1 MNMTAAMEARTNKPL
16 TACTDQEI
24 YLALLDIV
32 REQSAARVRPV
43 TGRKLYYISA
53 EFLIGKLLSNNL
65 INLGLYNDTRA
76 ALAAAGKNLSDI
88 EEVEPEPSLGN
99 GGLGRLAAC
108 FLDSLATLNLPG
120 DGVGLRYHFGLFH
133 QSFKD
138 GVQNELPDPW
148 LTAHSWA
155 EKTDTVYP
163 VELAGKTYN
172 ARLYKLAV
180 TGYEGRTNTL
190 NLFDLDTIDESI
202 VHDGITFDKT
212 DIDKNLTL
220 FLYPDDSD
228 EAGRRLRVYQQYL
241 MVSAGAQLILAEC
254 AARGCDYHDLADYAA
269 IQINDTH
276 PSMVIPELIRLL
288 GEKGI
293 DFDEAVEIVTKTCA
307 YTNHTILA
315 EALEKWPR
323 AYLDAVVPQLMP
335 IIEKLDTLART
346 RTTDESLAIIDGDD
360 RVHMAHMDI
369 HFTHSTN
376 GVAYLHTEILKNSEL
391 HGFYQLY
398 PEKFN
403 NKTNGITFRRWLLEC
418 DPALTAEID
427 TIDAA
432 ALQPGEEKTLQERKN
447 VITHAQSILAGITA
461 AHLALAGDEDGEQA
475 GAADLL
481 GGAVDGLQ
489 NSARLDESLTAMSE
503 RLNDLYYSAR
513 ELATDLADRL
523 DAYGFDAGELDQIE
537 TRLDAI
543 YRIKQKFGME
553 VDELLARREAAA
565 AELETFQSSGQKIA
579 ELKAQMQTLYAAAK
593 EAAEKLTQSR
603 LKGFAAMNKEMKAAL
618 EFLNMPGI
626 RFALKHTRGPLSSHG
641 QDTVEFLISTNPGEE
656 PKPLAKIASG
666 GELSRIMLA
675 FKSALADRDALPT
688 VIYDEIDTG
697 VSGLA
702 AGRIGQLLHQTA
714 RGHQVLCITHTP
726 QVAAFADN
734 QLLIQKNVRKD
745 RTFTE
750 IHTLDMDGRVE
761 VLARM
766 ISGDKVS
773 ELSLASARELIEK
786 SK

>member
-1 MNMTAAMEARTNKPL
+1 MLASLKIENVAVIEKAEVNFTPGFNVLTGETGAGKSILIDSINAILGNRTSRELVRSGAQKACIWATFESIPTSVKKQLEKCGYEVTDDLLLYREINAEGKGSCRVNGMPATAAVVRDISAGLLSIHGQHDSQSLTNPAL
-16 TACTDQEI
+16 H
-24 YLALLDIV
+24 LGLLDQYAQNRDLFAEYYRRY
-32 REQSAARVRPV
+32 RELV
-43 TGRKLYYISA
+43 TVKR
-53 EFLIGKLLSNNL
+53 
-65 INLGLYNDTRA
+65 
-76 ALAAAGKNLSDI
+76 
-88 EEVEPEPSLGN
+88 
-99 GGLGRLAAC
+99 
-108 FLDSLATLNLPG
+108 
-120 DGVGLRYHFGLFH
+120 
-133 QSFKD
+133 Q
-138 GVQNELPDPW
+138 
-148 LTAHSWA
+148 
-155 EKTDTVYP
+155 
-163 VELAGKTYN
+163 
-172 ARLYKLAV
+172 
-180 TGYEGRTNTL
+180 
-190 NLFDLDTIDESI
+190 
-202 VHDGITFDKT
+202 
-212 DIDKNLTL
+212 
-220 FLYPDDSD
+220 
-228 EAGRRLRVYQQYL
+228 
-241 MVSAGAQLILAEC
+241 
-254 AARGCDYHDLADYAA
+254 
-269 IQINDTH
+269 
-276 PSMVIPELIRLL
+276 
-288 GEKGI
+288 
-293 DFDEAVEIVTKTCA
+293 
-307 YTNHTILA
+307 
-315 EALEKWPR
+315 
-323 AYLDAVVPQLMP
+323 LDALNASESDKQRR
-335 IIEKLDTLART
+335 IE
-346 RTTDESLAIIDGDD
+346 
-360 RVHMAHMDI
+360 
-369 HFTHSTN
+369 
-376 GVAYLHTEILKNSEL
+376 
-391 HGFYQLY
+391 
-398 PEKFN
+398 
-403 NKTNGITFRRWLLEC
+403 
-418 DPALTAEID
+418 ALTAEID

-537 TRLDAI
+537 TRLDTI

-666 GELSRIMLA
+666 GELSRLMLA

>member
-1 MNMTAAMEARTNKPL
+1 MLANLKIENVAVIEKAEVHFTPGFNVLTGETGAGKSILIDSINAILGNRTSRELVRSGAQKACIWATFEDIPDSVKKQLEKCGYEVSDDLLLYREINAEGKGSCRVNGMPATAAVVRDISAGLLSIHGQHDSQSLTNPAL
-16 TACTDQEI
+16 H
-24 YLALLDIV
+24 LGLLD
-32 REQSAARVRPV
+32 QYAQ
-43 TGRKLYYISA
+43 
-53 EFLIGKLLSNNL
+53 N
-65 INLGLYNDTRA
+65 RA
-76 ALAAAGKNLSDI
+76 
-88 EEVEPEPSLGN
+88 
-99 GGLGRLAAC
+99 
-108 FLDSLATLNLPG
+108 
-120 DGVGLRYHFGLFH
+120 LF
-133 QSFKD
+133 
-138 GVQNELPDPW
+138 
-148 LTAHSWA
+148 
-155 EKTDTVYP
+155 
-163 VELAGKTYN
+163 
-172 ARLYKLAV
+172 
-180 TGYEGRTNTL
+180 
-190 NLFDLDTIDESI
+190 
-202 VHDGITFDKT
+202 
-212 DIDKNLTL
+212 
-220 FLYPDDSD
+220 
-228 EAGRRLRVYQQYL
+228 
-241 MVSAGAQLILAEC
+241 
-254 AARGCDYHDLADYAA
+254 ADYYRRYRAL
-269 IQINDTH
+269 
-276 PSMVIPELIRLL
+276 V
-288 GEKGI
+288 
-293 DFDEAVEIVTKTCA
+293 AVK
-307 YTNHTILA
+307 
-315 EALEKWPR
+315 R
-323 AYLDAVVPQLMP
+323 Q
-335 IIEKLDTLART
+335 LDTLNANEA
-346 RTTDESLAIIDGDD
+346 D
-360 RVHMAHMDI
+360 
-369 HFTHSTN
+369 
-376 GVAYLHTEILKNSEL
+376 K
-391 HGFYQLY
+391 Q
-398 PEKFN
+398 
-403 NKTNGITFRRWLLEC
+403 RRIE
-418 DPALTAEID
+418 ALTAEINA
-427 TIDAA
+427 IDAA

-447 VITHAQSILAGITA
+447 VITHAQSILEGITA
-461 AHLALAGDEDGEQA
+461 AHLALAGDEDGEQS

-489 NSARLDESLTAMSE
+489 NSARLDETLSPLSE

-537 TRLDAI
+537 SRLDTI

-553 VDELLARREAAA
+553 VDELLARRETAA

-579 ELKAQMQTLYAAAK
+579 ELKAQMQTLYADAK
-593 EAAEKLTQSR
+593 QAAEQLTQSR

-626 RFALKHTRGPLSSHG
+626 RFALKHARGPLASHG

-714 RGHQVLCITHTP
+714 KGHQVLCITHTP

-734 QLLIQKNVRKD
+734 QLLIQKNVRND

>member
-1 MNMTAAMEARTNKPL
+1 MLASLKIENVAVIEKAEVNFTPGFNVLTGETGAGKSILIDSINAILGNRTSRELVRSGAQKACIWATFESIPTSVKKQLEKCGYEVTDDLLLYREINAEGKGSCRVNGMPATAAVVRDISSGLLSIHGQHDSQSLTNPAL
-16 TACTDQEI
+16 H
-24 YLALLDIV
+24 LGLLDQYAQNRDLFAEYYRRY
-32 REQSAARVRPV
+32 RELV
-43 TGRKLYYISA
+43 TVKR
-53 EFLIGKLLSNNL
+53 
-65 INLGLYNDTRA
+65 
-76 ALAAAGKNLSDI
+76 
-88 EEVEPEPSLGN
+88 
-99 GGLGRLAAC
+99 
-108 FLDSLATLNLPG
+108 
-120 DGVGLRYHFGLFH
+120 
-133 QSFKD
+133 Q
-138 GVQNELPDPW
+138 
-148 LTAHSWA
+148 
-155 EKTDTVYP
+155 
-163 VELAGKTYN
+163 
-172 ARLYKLAV
+172 
-180 TGYEGRTNTL
+180 
-190 NLFDLDTIDESI
+190 
-202 VHDGITFDKT
+202 
-212 DIDKNLTL
+212 
-220 FLYPDDSD
+220 
-228 EAGRRLRVYQQYL
+228 
-241 MVSAGAQLILAEC
+241 
-254 AARGCDYHDLADYAA
+254 
-269 IQINDTH
+269 
-276 PSMVIPELIRLL
+276 
-288 GEKGI
+288 
-293 DFDEAVEIVTKTCA
+293 
-307 YTNHTILA
+307 
-315 EALEKWPR
+315 
-323 AYLDAVVPQLMP
+323 LDALNASESDKQRR
-335 IIEKLDTLART
+335 IE
-346 RTTDESLAIIDGDD
+346 
-360 RVHMAHMDI
+360 
-369 HFTHSTN
+369 
-376 GVAYLHTEILKNSEL
+376 
-391 HGFYQLY
+391 
-398 PEKFN
+398 
-403 NKTNGITFRRWLLEC
+403 
-418 DPALTAEID
+418 ALTAEID

-537 TRLDAI
+537 TRLDTI

-773 ELSLASARELIEK
+773 EMSLASARELIEK

>member
-1 MNMTAAMEARTNKPL
+1 MLANLKIENVAVIEKAEVNFTPGFNVLTGETGAGKSILIDSINAILGNRTSRELVRSGAQKASIWATFERIPDSVKKQLEKCGYEANDDLLLYREINAEGKGSCRVNGMPATAAVVRDISAGLLSIHGQHDSQSLTNPAL
-16 TACTDQEI
+16 H
-24 YLALLDIV
+24 LGLLDQYAQNRALFAEYYRRY
-32 REQSAARVRPV
+32 RELV
-43 TGRKLYYISA
+43 TVKR
-53 EFLIGKLLSNNL
+53 
-65 INLGLYNDTRA
+65 
-76 ALAAAGKNLSDI
+76 
-88 EEVEPEPSLGN
+88 
-99 GGLGRLAAC
+99 
-108 FLDSLATLNLPG
+108 
-120 DGVGLRYHFGLFH
+120 
-133 QSFKD
+133 Q
-138 GVQNELPDPW
+138 
-148 LTAHSWA
+148 
-155 EKTDTVYP
+155 
-163 VELAGKTYN
+163 
-172 ARLYKLAV
+172 
-180 TGYEGRTNTL
+180 
-190 NLFDLDTIDESI
+190 
-202 VHDGITFDKT
+202 
-212 DIDKNLTL
+212 
-220 FLYPDDSD
+220 
-228 EAGRRLRVYQQYL
+228 
-241 MVSAGAQLILAEC
+241 
-254 AARGCDYHDLADYAA
+254 
-269 IQINDTH
+269 
-276 PSMVIPELIRLL
+276 
-288 GEKGI
+288 
-293 DFDEAVEIVTKTCA
+293 
-307 YTNHTILA
+307 
-315 EALEKWPR
+315 
-323 AYLDAVVPQLMP
+323 LDALNASESDKQRR
-335 IIEKLDTLART
+335 IE
-346 RTTDESLAIIDGDD
+346 
-360 RVHMAHMDI
+360 
-369 HFTHSTN
+369 
-376 GVAYLHTEILKNSEL
+376 
-391 HGFYQLY
+391 
-398 PEKFN
+398 
-403 NKTNGITFRRWLLEC
+403 
-418 DPALTAEID
+418 ALTAEID

-447 VITHAQSILAGITA
+447 VITHAQSILEGITA
-461 AHLALAGDEDGEQA
+461 AHLALAGDEDGEQS

-489 NSARLDESLTAMSE
+489 NSARLDETLAPMSE

-523 DAYGFDAGELDQIE
+523 DAYGFDTGELDQIE
-537 TRLDAI
+537 SRLDTI

-565 AELETFQSSGQKIA
+565 AELETFQSSGQKIT

-626 RFALKHTRGPLSSHG
+626 RFALKHARGPLSSHG

-714 RGHQVLCITHTP
+714 KGHQVLCITHTP

-734 QLLIQKNVRKD
+734 QLLIQKNVRND

>member
-1 MNMTAAMEARTNKPL
+1 MLANLKIENVAVIEKAEVNFTPGFNVLTGETGAGKSILIDSINAILGNRTSRELVRSGAQKACIWATFENIPDSVKKQLEKCGYEANDDLLLYREINAEGKGSCRVNGMPATAAVVRDISAGLLSIHGQHDSQSLTNPAL
-16 TACTDQEI
+16 H
-24 YLALLDIV
+24 LGLLDQYAQNRALFAEYYRRY
-32 REQSAARVRPV
+32 RELV
-43 TGRKLYYISA
+43 TVKR
-53 EFLIGKLLSNNL
+53 
-65 INLGLYNDTRA
+65 
-76 ALAAAGKNLSDI
+76 
-88 EEVEPEPSLGN
+88 
-99 GGLGRLAAC
+99 
-108 FLDSLATLNLPG
+108 
-120 DGVGLRYHFGLFH
+120 
-133 QSFKD
+133 Q
-138 GVQNELPDPW
+138 
-148 LTAHSWA
+148 
-155 EKTDTVYP
+155 
-163 VELAGKTYN
+163 
-172 ARLYKLAV
+172 
-180 TGYEGRTNTL
+180 
-190 NLFDLDTIDESI
+190 
-202 VHDGITFDKT
+202 
-212 DIDKNLTL
+212 
-220 FLYPDDSD
+220 
-228 EAGRRLRVYQQYL
+228 
-241 MVSAGAQLILAEC
+241 
-254 AARGCDYHDLADYAA
+254 
-269 IQINDTH
+269 
-276 PSMVIPELIRLL
+276 
-288 GEKGI
+288 
-293 DFDEAVEIVTKTCA
+293 
-307 YTNHTILA
+307 
-315 EALEKWPR
+315 
-323 AYLDAVVPQLMP
+323 LDALNASESDKQRR
-335 IIEKLDTLART
+335 IE
-346 RTTDESLAIIDGDD
+346 
-360 RVHMAHMDI
+360 
-369 HFTHSTN
+369 
-376 GVAYLHTEILKNSEL
+376 
-391 HGFYQLY
+391 
-398 PEKFN
+398 
-403 NKTNGITFRRWLLEC
+403 
-418 DPALTAEID
+418 ALTAEID

-447 VITHAQSILAGITA
+447 VITHAQSILEGITA
-461 AHLALAGDEDGEQA
+461 AHLALAGDEDGEQS

-489 NSARLDESLTAMSE
+489 NSARLDETLAPMSE

-523 DAYGFDAGELDQIE
+523 DAYGFDTGELDQIE
-537 TRLDAI
+537 SRLDTI

-626 RFALKHTRGPLSSHG
+626 RFALKHARGPLSSHG

-714 RGHQVLCITHTP
+714 KGHQVLCITHTP

-734 QLLIQKNVRKD
+734 QLLIQKNVRND

>member
-1 MNMTAAMEARTNKPL
+1 MLARLKIENVAVIEKAEVNFTPGFNVLTGETGAGKSILIDSINAILGNRTSRELVRSGAQKACIWATFESIPTSVKKQLEKCGYEVTDDLLLYREINAEGKGSCRVNGMPATAAVVRDISSGLLSIHGQHDSQSLTNPAL
-16 TACTDQEI
+16 H
-24 YLALLDIV
+24 LGLLDQYAQNRDLFAEYYRRY
-32 REQSAARVRPV
+32 RELV
-43 TGRKLYYISA
+43 TVKR
-53 EFLIGKLLSNNL
+53 
-65 INLGLYNDTRA
+65 
-76 ALAAAGKNLSDI
+76 
-88 EEVEPEPSLGN
+88 
-99 GGLGRLAAC
+99 
-108 FLDSLATLNLPG
+108 
-120 DGVGLRYHFGLFH
+120 
-133 QSFKD
+133 Q
-138 GVQNELPDPW
+138 
-148 LTAHSWA
+148 
-155 EKTDTVYP
+155 
-163 VELAGKTYN
+163 
-172 ARLYKLAV
+172 
-180 TGYEGRTNTL
+180 
-190 NLFDLDTIDESI
+190 
-202 VHDGITFDKT
+202 
-212 DIDKNLTL
+212 
-220 FLYPDDSD
+220 
-228 EAGRRLRVYQQYL
+228 
-241 MVSAGAQLILAEC
+241 
-254 AARGCDYHDLADYAA
+254 
-269 IQINDTH
+269 
-276 PSMVIPELIRLL
+276 
-288 GEKGI
+288 
-293 DFDEAVEIVTKTCA
+293 
-307 YTNHTILA
+307 
-315 EALEKWPR
+315 
-323 AYLDAVVPQLMP
+323 LDALNASESDKQRR
-335 IIEKLDTLART
+335 IEA
-346 RTTDESLAIIDGDD
+346 
-360 RVHMAHMDI
+360 
-369 HFTHSTN
+369 
-376 GVAYLHTEILKNSEL
+376 
-391 HGFYQLY
+391 
-398 PEKFN
+398 P
-403 NKTNGITFRRWLLEC
+403 
-418 DPALTAEID
+418 TAEID

-537 TRLDAI
+537 TRLDTI

>member
-1 MNMTAAMEARTNKPL
+1 MLASLKIENVAVIEKAEVNFTPGFNVLTGETGAGKSILIDSINAILGNRTSRELVRSGAQKACIWATFESIPASVKKQLEKCGYEVTDDLLLYREINAEGKGSCRVNGMPATAAVVRDISSGLLSIHGQHDSQSLTNPAL
-16 TACTDQEI
+16 H
-24 YLALLDIV
+24 LGLLDQYAQNRDLFAEYYRRY
-32 REQSAARVRPV
+32 RELV
-43 TGRKLYYISA
+43 TVKR
-53 EFLIGKLLSNNL
+53 
-65 INLGLYNDTRA
+65 
-76 ALAAAGKNLSDI
+76 
-88 EEVEPEPSLGN
+88 
-99 GGLGRLAAC
+99 
-108 FLDSLATLNLPG
+108 
-120 DGVGLRYHFGLFH
+120 
-133 QSFKD
+133 Q
-138 GVQNELPDPW
+138 
-148 LTAHSWA
+148 
-155 EKTDTVYP
+155 
-163 VELAGKTYN
+163 
-172 ARLYKLAV
+172 
-180 TGYEGRTNTL
+180 
-190 NLFDLDTIDESI
+190 
-202 VHDGITFDKT
+202 
-212 DIDKNLTL
+212 
-220 FLYPDDSD
+220 
-228 EAGRRLRVYQQYL
+228 
-241 MVSAGAQLILAEC
+241 
-254 AARGCDYHDLADYAA
+254 
-269 IQINDTH
+269 
-276 PSMVIPELIRLL
+276 
-288 GEKGI
+288 
-293 DFDEAVEIVTKTCA
+293 
-307 YTNHTILA
+307 
-315 EALEKWPR
+315 
-323 AYLDAVVPQLMP
+323 LDALNASESDKQRR
-335 IIEKLDTLART
+335 IE
-346 RTTDESLAIIDGDD
+346 
-360 RVHMAHMDI
+360 
-369 HFTHSTN
+369 
-376 GVAYLHTEILKNSEL
+376 
-391 HGFYQLY
+391 
-398 PEKFN
+398 
-403 NKTNGITFRRWLLEC
+403 
-418 DPALTAEID
+418 ALTAEID
-427 TIDAA
+427 AIDAA

-537 TRLDAI
+537 TRLDTI

-641 QDTVEFLISTNPGEE
+641 QDTVEFLISTNLGEE

>member
-1 MNMTAAMEARTNKPL
+1 MLASLKIENVAVIEKAEVNFTPGFNVLTGETGAGKSILIDSINAILGNRTSRELVRSGAQKACIWATFESIPASVKKQLEKCGYEVTDALFLSREINAGGRGSCRVNGMPATAAGGRDISSGLLSIHGQHDSQSLTKPAL
-16 TACTDQEI
+16 H
-24 YLALLDIV
+24 LGLLDQYAQNRDLFAEYYRRY
-32 REQSAARVRPV
+32 RELV
-43 TGRKLYYISA
+43 TVKR
-53 EFLIGKLLSNNL
+53 
-65 INLGLYNDTRA
+65 
-76 ALAAAGKNLSDI
+76 
-88 EEVEPEPSLGN
+88 
-99 GGLGRLAAC
+99 
-108 FLDSLATLNLPG
+108 
-120 DGVGLRYHFGLFH
+120 
-133 QSFKD
+133 Q
-138 GVQNELPDPW
+138 
-148 LTAHSWA
+148 
-155 EKTDTVYP
+155 
-163 VELAGKTYN
+163 
-172 ARLYKLAV
+172 
-180 TGYEGRTNTL
+180 
-190 NLFDLDTIDESI
+190 
-202 VHDGITFDKT
+202 
-212 DIDKNLTL
+212 
-220 FLYPDDSD
+220 
-228 EAGRRLRVYQQYL
+228 
-241 MVSAGAQLILAEC
+241 
-254 AARGCDYHDLADYAA
+254 
-269 IQINDTH
+269 
-276 PSMVIPELIRLL
+276 
-288 GEKGI
+288 
-293 DFDEAVEIVTKTCA
+293 
-307 YTNHTILA
+307 
-315 EALEKWPR
+315 
-323 AYLDAVVPQLMP
+323 LDALNASESDKQRR
-335 IIEKLDTLART
+335 IE
-346 RTTDESLAIIDGDD
+346 
-360 RVHMAHMDI
+360 
-369 HFTHSTN
+369 
-376 GVAYLHTEILKNSEL
+376 
-391 HGFYQLY
+391 
-398 PEKFN
+398 
-403 NKTNGITFRRWLLEC
+403 
-418 DPALTAEID
+418 ALTAEID

-537 TRLDAI
+537 TRLDTI

-745 RTFTE
+745 RTSTE

>member
-1 MNMTAAMEARTNKPL
+1 MLASLKIENVAVIEKAEVNFTPGFNVLTGETGAGKSILIDSINAILGNRTSRELVRSGAQKACIWATFESIPASVKKQLEKCGYEVTDDLLLYREINAEGKGSCRVNGMPATAAVVRDISSGLLSIHGQHDSQSLTNPAL
-16 TACTDQEI
+16 H
-24 YLALLDIV
+24 LGLLDQYAQNRDLFAEYYRRY
-32 REQSAARVRPV
+32 RELV
-43 TGRKLYYISA
+43 TVKR
-53 EFLIGKLLSNNL
+53 
-65 INLGLYNDTRA
+65 
-76 ALAAAGKNLSDI
+76 
-88 EEVEPEPSLGN
+88 
-99 GGLGRLAAC
+99 
-108 FLDSLATLNLPG
+108 
-120 DGVGLRYHFGLFH
+120 
-133 QSFKD
+133 Q
-138 GVQNELPDPW
+138 
-148 LTAHSWA
+148 
-155 EKTDTVYP
+155 
-163 VELAGKTYN
+163 
-172 ARLYKLAV
+172 
-180 TGYEGRTNTL
+180 
-190 NLFDLDTIDESI
+190 
-202 VHDGITFDKT
+202 
-212 DIDKNLTL
+212 
-220 FLYPDDSD
+220 
-228 EAGRRLRVYQQYL
+228 
-241 MVSAGAQLILAEC
+241 
-254 AARGCDYHDLADYAA
+254 
-269 IQINDTH
+269 
-276 PSMVIPELIRLL
+276 
-288 GEKGI
+288 
-293 DFDEAVEIVTKTCA
+293 
-307 YTNHTILA
+307 
-315 EALEKWPR
+315 
-323 AYLDAVVPQLMP
+323 LDALNASESDKQRR
-335 IIEKLDTLART
+335 IE
-346 RTTDESLAIIDGDD
+346 
-360 RVHMAHMDI
+360 
-369 HFTHSTN
+369 
-376 GVAYLHTEILKNSEL
+376 
-391 HGFYQLY
+391 
-398 PEKFN
+398 
-403 NKTNGITFRRWLLEC
+403 
-418 DPALTAEID
+418 ALTAEID
-427 TIDAA
+427 PIDAA

-537 TRLDAI
+537 TRLDTI

-565 AELETFQSSGQKIA
+565 AELETFQSAGQKIA

-773 ELSLASARELIEK
+773 ELSLASARELIER

>member
-1 MNMTAAMEARTNKPL
+1 MLANLKIENVAVIEKAEVNFTPGFNVLTGETGAGKSILIDSINAILGNRTSRELVRSGAQKACIWATFERIPDSVKKQLEKCGYEANDDLLLYREINAEGKGSCRVNGMPATAAVVRDISAGLLSIHGQHDSQSLTNPAL
-16 TACTDQEI
+16 H
-24 YLALLDIV
+24 LGLLDQYAQNRALFAEYYRRY
-32 REQSAARVRPV
+32 RELV
-43 TGRKLYYISA
+43 TVKR
-53 EFLIGKLLSNNL
+53 
-65 INLGLYNDTRA
+65 
-76 ALAAAGKNLSDI
+76 
-88 EEVEPEPSLGN
+88 
-99 GGLGRLAAC
+99 
-108 FLDSLATLNLPG
+108 
-120 DGVGLRYHFGLFH
+120 
-133 QSFKD
+133 Q
-138 GVQNELPDPW
+138 
-148 LTAHSWA
+148 
-155 EKTDTVYP
+155 
-163 VELAGKTYN
+163 
-172 ARLYKLAV
+172 
-180 TGYEGRTNTL
+180 
-190 NLFDLDTIDESI
+190 
-202 VHDGITFDKT
+202 
-212 DIDKNLTL
+212 
-220 FLYPDDSD
+220 
-228 EAGRRLRVYQQYL
+228 
-241 MVSAGAQLILAEC
+241 
-254 AARGCDYHDLADYAA
+254 
-269 IQINDTH
+269 
-276 PSMVIPELIRLL
+276 
-288 GEKGI
+288 
-293 DFDEAVEIVTKTCA
+293 
-307 YTNHTILA
+307 
-315 EALEKWPR
+315 
-323 AYLDAVVPQLMP
+323 LDALNASESDKQRR
-335 IIEKLDTLART
+335 IE
-346 RTTDESLAIIDGDD
+346 
-360 RVHMAHMDI
+360 
-369 HFTHSTN
+369 
-376 GVAYLHTEILKNSEL
+376 
-391 HGFYQLY
+391 
-398 PEKFN
+398 
-403 NKTNGITFRRWLLEC
+403 
-418 DPALTAEID
+418 ALTAEID

-447 VITHAQSILAGITA
+447 VITHAQSILEGITA
-461 AHLALAGDEDGEQA
+461 AHLALAGDEDGEQS

-489 NSARLDESLTAMSE
+489 NSARLDETLAPMSE

-523 DAYGFDAGELDQIE
+523 DAYGFDTGELDQIE
-537 TRLDAI
+537 SRLDTI

-626 RFALKHTRGPLSSHG
+626 RFALKHARGPLSSHG

-714 RGHQVLCITHTP
+714 KGHQVLCITHTP

-734 QLLIQKNVRKD
+734 QLLIQKNVRND

-773 ELSLASARELIEK
+773 DLSLASARELIEK
-786 SK
+786 LKMTAAGLTRASAPTMRRGTFHMCPPLDNPFRI